1 MVLSDQQVLITGAT
15 GFLGGALALRL
26 AADGA
31 RVRALARSPQKAA
44 FLRERSIEVVPGDV
58 TDLDAMRRAALGC
71 RVIFHLAAGSG
82 GSYARQRTVN
92 VAGTRNI
99 LQAAQEAGAD
109 RFVHVSSISV
119 YGYNYTGDITEGMT
133 LAPGGDPYG

>member
-44 FLRERSIEVVPGDV
+44 FLREQSIEVVPGDV
-58 TDLDAMRRAALGC
+58 TDLDAMRRAVADCG
-71 RVIFHLAAGSG
+71 VIFHLAALGSE
-82 GSYARQRTVN
+82 SYARQRAVN
-92 VAGTRNI
+92 VEGTRNVM
-99 LQAAQEAGAD
+99 QAAQE
-109 RFVHVSSISV
+109 
-119 YGYNYTGDITEGMT
+119 
-133 LAPGGDPYG
+133 